1 MLPTHVK
8 DEVAVMLRMYEML
21 REEIMQS
28 VEIQSKVI
36 LGESILISIIFRF
49 EISGITTRFIE
60 NVPTFRF
67 LIATIPPV
75 IIISTAIWLVEQTRM
90 KRAGKHLQE
99 LEQRI
104 NTELG
109 GRSSMD
115 YITWENDLR
124 NGKYLNDHKI
134 HVWAHYLAPVGFFL
148 LLGFLSLIL
157 FYLEFLS
164 SPPMP
169 PHPKIVTLYMSIN
182 GILLFL
188 TGLFA
193 LKVVGHDEEIEW
205 PKVKHSSSELG
216 KVYSQQKHREANDDF
231 KE

>member
-1 MLPTHVK
+1 MK

-28 VEIQSKVI
+28 VKIQSKVI
-36 LGESILISIIFRF
+36 LGESVLIAVIFGF
-49 EISGITTRFIE
+49 EISGITKRFIE

-75 IIISTAIWLVEQTRM
+75 IIISTAIWLVEQSRM

-115 YITWENDLR
+115 YLTWENDLR
-124 NGKYLNDHKI
+124 DGKYLKDHKI

-164 SPPMP
+164 SPPRP
-169 PHPKIVTLYMSIN
+169 SHPKIVSLYIY
-182 GILLFL
+182 LLMVLCF
-188 TGLFA
+188 
-193 LKVVGHDEEIEW
+193 
-205 PKVKHSSSELG
+205 S
-216 KVYSQQKHREANDDF
+216 
-231 KE
+231 